1 MKKKKFEI
9 TKSFIIKT
17 ALFALLGILAFVVG
31 WTDVEFLSI
40 LTVVFTF
47 TFGASL
53 LFGANFLLS
62 KDWRAL
68 LISLLVFVVS
78 LVGLKISSIMEGQL
92 YISSEFFESL
102 IFLFLIFAWGESFIG
117 IFYSIKKRNFWLAGG
132 CFILFLIPFI
142 LGFCLPDIVCDRIL
156 MIFRHARSIIF
167 ITLMFLILGQ
177 AILGFI
183 WKPAQKW
190 GLLVFYLALG
200 AIIAIVG
207 QVVDYV
213 TRADIA
219 TTAVDVIG
227 RAYGDYGLTS
237 SGYDQNESYYSDTIK
252 HKPRQ
257 DNRMITKYG
266 IGVSRLDRN
275 HSYTNNKGE

>member
-47 TFGASL
+47 AFGISL
-53 LFGANFLLS
+53 LFGANFLLL
-62 KDWRAL
+62 KNWRAL

-78 LVGLKISSIMEGQL
+78 LVGLKISYIMNWQL
-92 YISSEFFESL
+92 STTSEFFEGL

-142 LGFCLPDIVCDRIL
+142 LGFCLPNIVCDRIL
-156 MIFRHARSIIF
+156 MVFRHARSIIF

-190 GLLVFYLALG
+190 GLLVFYMVLG
-200 AIIAIVG
+200 IITAITG
-207 QVVDYV
+207 QVLDYIAQHN
-213 TRADIA
+213 TPQRA
-219 TTAVDVIG
+219 VEVVG
-227 RAYGDYGLTS
+227 RSFGDYGLRDS
-237 SGYDQNESYYSDTIK
+237 LYDQDESYRNDTK
-252 HKPRQ
+252 KYKPRQ

-266 IGVSRLDRN
+266 IGVSRLDRDN
-275 HSYTNNKGE
+275 SYTNNKGE